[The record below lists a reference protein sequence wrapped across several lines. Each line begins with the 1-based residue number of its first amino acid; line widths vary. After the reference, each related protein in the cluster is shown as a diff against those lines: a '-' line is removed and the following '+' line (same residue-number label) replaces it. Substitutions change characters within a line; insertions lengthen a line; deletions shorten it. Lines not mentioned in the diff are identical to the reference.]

1 MHTLCATIEQYAWY
15 GAVRLMVSAA
25 DKPAEADLL
34 WEKNIVP
41 WLISQADK
49 FKRDEIKELE
59 LL

>member
-1 MHTLCATIEQYAWY
+1 
-15 GAVRLMVSAA
+15 MVSAA

-49 FKRDEIKELE
+49 FKWLHQEKSAPQEENDLS
-59 LL
+59 